1 MALGKLSK
9 DYPQLDLTRASFLD
23 LARFGKMKSA
33 HDSAV
38 ILLQRMC
45 AVHVGMHLPIPT
57 PVHFTVEWELPLLP
71 RELIDCAGG
80 IALFS
85 KHLTGAPTRLLPPR
99 LVGEG
104 GTGGCDPIV
113 HDTLKS
119 IFRSF
124 LDLKISFLHLFIY
137 NIHQNAYIFS

>member
-9 DYPQLDLTRASFLD
+9 DYPQLDLTRARFLD

-45 AVHVGMHLPIPT
+45 AVHVGMHLPMPT

-113 HDTLKS
+113 QRHAQKH
-119 IFRSF
+119 I
-124 LDLKISFLHLFIY
+124 
-137 NIHQNAYIFS
+137 QIFSQFNDIVFALVYI

>member
-9 DYPQLDLTRASFLD
+9 DYPQLDLTRARFLD

-45 AVHVGMHLPIPT
+45 AVHVGMHLPMPT

-71 RELIDCAGG
+71 RA
-80 IALFS
+80 
-85 KHLTGAPTRLLPPR
+85 APCNWGRGTLPRRLAPGRTQGWAAPS
-99 LVGEG
+99 VVQQAIE
-104 GTGGCDPIV
+104 
-113 HDTLKS
+113 
-119 IFRSF
+119 
-124 LDLKISFLHLFIY
+124 
-137 NIHQNAYIFS
+137 A

>member
-9 DYPQLDLTRASFLD
+9 DYPQLDLTRARFLD

-45 AVHVGMHLPIPT
+45 AVHVGMHLPMPT

-71 RELIDCAGG
+71 RELIDCAAG

-104 GTGGCDPIV
+104 GTGGCD
-113 HDTLKS
+113 
-119 IFRSF
+119 R
-124 LDLKISFLHLFIY
+124 
-137 NIHQNAYIFS
+137 